1 MSNLFVQPKHTE
13 HADSIVTEEIILG
26 DDASA
31 VTQSHGPLTPA
42 RILSWLPADA
52 TPAQQDSAIQAHIKP
67 EPIHWSECPDTL
79 HLPGHP
85 IGKSC
90 YEMTIP
96 EGYEES
102 FFDGNPYY
110 HPEMAVGRQGV
121 DGETVPYSASRDN
134 VITMLLL
141 CCFVLVLMAFTRAR
155 QFILGRLKDFAH
167 FSHSENIKVKTQT
180 TQELLFQI
188 VLVGQTSVLFGLLYF
203 FYVQMQGADV
213 FTVGQHRVTGI
224 FAMIVLAYIIIKAA
238 VYAFTGFVFF
248 DSKSNEAWMKSFL
261 FLTAM
266 EGVCVFPLVMLQVYF
281 GLPVKA
287 TLICAGVIVI
297 MFKILSL
304 WCSYAIFFSRKNAYL
319 QFFLYFCTL
328 EIIPLATL
336 LGILNIASGYLEVR
350 L

>member
-1 MSNLFVQPKHTE
+1 MSNLFVQLAHTE
-13 HADSIVTEEIILG
+13 HADSIATEEIILD

-31 VTQSHGPLTPA
+31 VQQSRGPLTPA

-52 TPAQQDSAIQAHIKP
+52 TPAQQDSAIQARIKP
-67 EPIHWSECPDTL
+67 APIHWSSRPDTL

-85 IGKSC
+85 IGRSC
-90 YEMTIP
+90 YDMTLP

-102 FFDGNPYY
+102 FFDGSPYY

-134 VITMLLL
+134 AITVLLL
-141 CCFVLVLMAFTRAR
+141 FCFTLVLMAFTRAR

-167 FSHSENIKVKTQT
+167 FSHTENIKVKTQT
-180 TQELLFQI
+180 TQELLFQ
-188 VLVGQTSVLFGLLYF
+188 VALVGQTCVLFGLLYF
-203 FYVQMQGADV
+203 FFVQMQGADV

-224 FAMIVLAYIIIKAA
+224 FAAVIFAYIIIKAS

-287 TLICAGVIVI
+287 TLICAGVIVVF
-297 MFKILSL
+297 FKILSL

-328 EIIPLATL
+328 EIMPLATL
-336 LGILNIASGYLEVR
+336 LGILNITSGYLEVR